1 MFAKAQY
8 EGSISELLTW
18 ANRPMSPEES
28 RNRQDPPPEPY
39 NTWVKGLMPAGHL
52 ETVKWWVGRADEN
65 TPNDGEWIQGFPH
78 IHVESVQ
85 WVPTVTTAITYVE
98 VPEKGGEFALGGLSP
113 DDPYT
118 LIKPE
123 LGLTL
128 VTDAITWHG
137 VKPVISG
144 NRIAIITSGFPTIT
158 HVTSE
163 EYEGPYKKS

>member
-8 EGSISELLTW
+8 EGNIDELLAW
-18 ANRPMSPEES
+18 ANRPASVEEI
-28 RNRQDPPPEPY
+28 RMADTPPPEPY
-39 NTWVKGLMPAGHL
+39 RSWVNTLMPEGHL
-52 ETVKWWVGRADEN
+52 ETVKWWVGRNDEN
-65 TPNDGEWIQGFPH
+65 SPNDGEWIEGFPH

-85 WVPTVTTAITYVE
+85 WVPTVTTAITYIA
-98 VPEKGGEFALGGLSP
+98 VPEEGGEFALGGLSP

-137 VKPVISG
+137 VKPVKSG
-144 NRIAIITSGFPTIT
+144 NRIALITSGFPEET
-158 HVTSE
+158 HLPSYYE
-163 EYEGPYKKS
+163 EDDKS